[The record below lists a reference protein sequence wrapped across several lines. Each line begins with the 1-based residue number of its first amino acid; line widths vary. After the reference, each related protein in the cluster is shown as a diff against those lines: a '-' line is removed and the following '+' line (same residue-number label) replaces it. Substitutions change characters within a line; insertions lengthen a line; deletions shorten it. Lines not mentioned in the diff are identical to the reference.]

1 MAGPVVMILLGI
13 VLLLTTMRVLHP
25 QPLLHWFGT
34 YWPALIILWGVI
46 KLVEYQQ
53 AQREGTR
60 PAGIGAGGVL
70 LLVFLIMFGMSATQ
84 ASRFNWDEIRD
95 HINLGDEDIALF
107 GHNYSYE
114 DQLQQDFPAGSSLR
128 ITSDRGAVNLTASN
142 DNQIHVTAHKRINA
156 DSQGDADKYNPATKP
171 QLMVN
176 GNVITLNANTQG
188 AGDRSVTTDMDIS
201 VPRKAAVVISARR
214 GDVSVLGRE
223 GDVEIASQHGDIAAS
238 DITGKLGL
246 NLSGASARVSN
257 ISGDVSV
264 QGHADDVSLA
274 DVKGAAHISGE
285 FDSIKLEKVAG
296 EVGFK
301 SARTDM
307 EFSKLNG
314 DLDMDSGDLRAN
326 DLIGPFRLLT
336 RSKDVR
342 LNGVD
347 GDVRL
352 ENENGAVEIH
362 MTRLGNMQL
371 SNRNS
376 DVQIYIPDK
385 AGFQL
390 DARARGGEIESDFSA
405 LKIDNGDDQA
415 SASGT
420 VGAGGPRLVIT
431 NEHGGI
437 ELRKGSSLP
446 EPPPVAQ
453 TAQGA
458 RRAQGAGAH
467 GKLEVGS
474 RRRWGRAPS
483 PGAVDLDVQFLLQ
496 LIMIRSYKGT
506 TPTIPQSCYVDDSAQ
521 LIGDVVLG
529 EHASIWMNAV
539 LRGDVHS
546 IRVGAHSNVQD
557 CSVLHGMKEQY
568 GVFLGEYVTV
578 GHSVTLH
585 GCTIEDRCL
594 IGMGSIILNGAHIGA
609 GSIIAAGTLIPEKTI
624 VEPGSLWMGSP
635 GKFRRKLEE
644 KDQETIMRYAR
655 NYLEYKDSY
664 LREK

>member
-1 MAGPVVMILLGI
+1 VLILLGV

-25 QPLLHWFGT
+25 QPLLRWFGT

-53 AQREGTR
+53 AQKEGTR
-60 PAGIGAGGVL
+60 PAGIGAGGVV
-70 LLVFLIMFGMSATQ
+70 LLVFLIIFGLSATQ

-95 HINLGDEDIALF
+95 HVNLGNDDLVLF

-128 ITSDRGAVNLTASN
+128 VTSDRGAVNLTVSL

-156 DSQGDADKYNPATKP
+156 DSQGEADKSNPATKP
-171 QLMVN
+171 QITAN

-188 AGDRSVTTDMDIS
+188 AGDHGVTTDLDIS
-201 VPRKAAVVISARR
+201 IPRKAAVVISARH

-223 GDVEIASQHGDIAAS
+223 GDVEIASQHGDAVAS

-246 NLSGASARVSN
+246 NLSGASARASN

-264 QGHADDVSLA
+264 QGHADDISLA
-274 DVKGAAHISGE
+274 EVKGAAHISGE
-285 FDSIKLEKVAG
+285 FDTIKLDKIAGQVA
-296 EVGFK
+296 FK

-390 DARARGGEIESDFSA
+390 DAHSRGGEIASDFNA
-405 LKIDNGDDQA
+405 LKIDNGEDQA

-420 VGAGGPRLVIT
+420 VGAGGPRLVIN

-437 ELRKGSSLP
+437 ELRKGSPLAEAPPLP
-446 EPPPVAQ
+446 KMPKMPATPKVPV
-453 TAQGA
+453 
-458 RRAQGAGAH
+458 
-467 GKLEVGS
+467 
-474 RRRWGRAPS
+474 
-483 PGAVDLDVQFLLQ
+483 
-496 LIMIRSYKGT
+496 
-506 TPTIPQSCYVDDSAQ
+506 PT
-521 LIGDVVLG
+521 
-529 EHASIWMNAV
+529 EN
-539 LRGDVHS
+539 
-546 IRVGAHSNVQD
+546 
-557 CSVLHGMKEQY
+557 
-568 GVFLGEYVTV
+568 
-578 GHSVTLH
+578 
-585 GCTIEDRCL
+585 
-594 IGMGSIILNGAHIGA
+594 
-609 GSIIAAGTLIPEKTI
+609 
-624 VEPGSLWMGSP
+624 
-635 GKFRRKLEE
+635 
-644 KDQETIMRYAR
+644 
-655 NYLEYKDSY
+655 
-664 LREK
+664 

>member
-1 MAGPVVMILLGI
+1 MASSVQTPPPMPPLQPLPPPPRRSVAGPVVMILLGV

-46 KLVEYQQ
+46 KLVEYEQ
-53 AQREGTR
+53 AKREGTR

-114 DQLQQDFPAGSSLR
+114 DQLQQDFPAGGSLR
-128 ITSDRGAVNLTASN
+128 INSDRGAVNLTASN

-156 DSQGDADKYNPATKP
+156 DSQQDADKFNPATKP
-171 QLMVN
+171 QLTVN

-188 AGDRSVTTDMDIS
+188 AGDRSVTTDMDVS
-201 VPRKAAVVISARR
+201 LPRKAAVVISARR
-214 GDVSVLGRE
+214 GDVSVLGRD
-223 GDVEIASQHGDIAAS
+223 GDVEIASQHGDVAAS

-274 DVKGAAHISGE
+274 EVKGAAHISGE
-285 FDSIKLEKVAG
+285 FDSIKLDKITG

-307 EFSKLNG
+307 EFSRLNG

-352 ENENGAVEIH
+352 ENENGAIEIH
-362 MTRLGNMQL
+362 MTRLGNVQV

-376 DVQIYIPDK
+376 DVQLYLPDK

-446 EPPPVAQ
+446 EPPPVPRVPRVPAVP
-453 TAQGA
+453 
-458 RRAQGAGAH
+458 
-467 GKLEVGS
+467 KV
-474 RRRWGRAPS
+474 PS
-483 PGAVDLDVQFLLQ
+483 P
-496 LIMIRSYKGT
+496 T
-506 TPTIPQSCYVDDSAQ
+506 
-521 LIGDVVLG
+521 
-529 EHASIWMNAV
+529 EN
-539 LRGDVHS
+539 
-546 IRVGAHSNVQD
+546 
-557 CSVLHGMKEQY
+557 
-568 GVFLGEYVTV
+568 
-578 GHSVTLH
+578 
-585 GCTIEDRCL
+585 
-594 IGMGSIILNGAHIGA
+594 
-609 GSIIAAGTLIPEKTI
+609 
-624 VEPGSLWMGSP
+624 
-635 GKFRRKLEE
+635 
-644 KDQETIMRYAR
+644 
-655 NYLEYKDSY
+655 
-664 LREK
+664 

>member
-1 MAGPVVMILLGI
+1 MASTVQTPPPLPPLQPPPPRPRRSVAGPVVMILLGI

-46 KLVEYQQ
+46 KLVEYEQ
-53 AQREGTR
+53 AKREGTR

-70 LLVFLIMFGMSATQ
+70 LLVFLIIFGMSATQ

-95 HINLGDEDIALF
+95 HINLGDEEIALF

-201 VPRKAAVVISARR
+201 VPRKAAVGISARR
-214 GDVSVLGRE
+214 GDVSVLGRD

-238 DITGKLGL
+238 DITGKLSL

-285 FDSIKLEKVAG
+285 FDSVKLDKVAG

-342 LNGVD
+342 LNGVE

-362 MTRLGNMQL
+362 MTRLGNVQV

-415 SASGT
+415 TASGT
-420 VGAGGPRLVIT
+420 VGAGGPRLVIN

-446 EPPPVAQ
+446 EPPPMP
-453 TAQGA
+453 
-458 RRAQGAGAH
+458 
-467 GKLEVGS
+467 KLPKVPTPP
-474 RRRWGRAPS
+474 RVPAP
-483 PGAVDLDVQFLLQ
+483 
-496 LIMIRSYKGT
+496 T
-506 TPTIPQSCYVDDSAQ
+506 
-521 LIGDVVLG
+521 
-529 EHASIWMNAV
+529 EN
-539 LRGDVHS
+539 
-546 IRVGAHSNVQD
+546 
-557 CSVLHGMKEQY
+557 
-568 GVFLGEYVTV
+568 
-578 GHSVTLH
+578 
-585 GCTIEDRCL
+585 
-594 IGMGSIILNGAHIGA
+594 
-609 GSIIAAGTLIPEKTI
+609 
-624 VEPGSLWMGSP
+624 
-635 GKFRRKLEE
+635 
-644 KDQETIMRYAR
+644 
-655 NYLEYKDSY
+655 
-664 LREK
+664 